1 MTRSF
6 FCKFSHGKK
15 SEDDHLAK
23 TADIVREFSE
33 PIVNSLGL
41 ELWDVEFVK
50 EAGEQYLRVYID
62 KEGGVSIDDCVTV
75 HHALDPVL
83 DEKDPIPVAYTFEV
97 CSAGLERQLKTP
109 AHFERFMGS
118 PVSVRLYKAKDGV
131 REFNGSLSGY
141 SDGMVSITDK
151 DGQKHSF
158 SDQEIAAV
166 KLRIEF

>member
-1 MTRSF
+1 MPE
-6 FCKFSHGKK
+6 KK
-15 SEDDHLAK
+15 KGGNTVNTVWELA
-23 TADIVREFSE
+23 A
-33 PIVNSLGL
+33 PIAERLGL
-41 ELWDVEFVK
+41 ILWDVKFLK
-50 EAGEQYLRVYID
+50 EGANWYLRIIID

-131 REFNGSLSGY
+131 REFIGSLSGY

>member
-1 MTRSF
+1 M
-6 FCKFSHGKK
+6 
-15 SEDDHLAK
+15 AK

-83 DEKDPIPVAYTFEV
+83 DEKDPIPV
-97 CSAGLERQLKTP
+97 SRQREALQGEGRRP
-109 AHFERFMGS
+109 
-118 PVSVRLYKAKDGV
+118 GV
-131 REFNGSLSGY
+131 
-141 SDGMVSITDK
+141 
-151 DGQKHSF
+151 
-158 SDQEIAAV
+158 
-166 KLRIEF
+166 